1 MHGNSNKICILTTI
15 LVTILALKN
24 ISCVVPTTTYQPVQ
38 HELKRSEKLILPG
51 ILTLNWR
58 LRDNSSIVFEVIVNS
73 KGFVALGFSFPNDY
87 IRESDIALIWID
99 DQSRKPNILVSLT

>member
-1 MHGNSNKICILTTI
+1 MHGISNKISFLTTT
-15 LVTILALKN
+15 LLTLLAVKN
-24 ISCVVPTTTYQPVQ
+24 VSSVPTTTYQPVQ

-73 KGFVALGFSFPNDY
+73 KGFVALGFSFPNDN
-87 IRESDIALIWID
+87 IRDSDIALIWID
-99 DQSRKPNILVSLT
+99 DHSRKPNILVSLA